1 MRSNIDHSAIINKGK
16 SIALAIQV
24 DDFLKAQGKSQ
35 PTQIPFGHSERA
47 NRRAEYGHD
56 AQATMREIMFNSV
69 RETKIDKSKPKPI
82 RETFESAEQKRR
94 ELNRSARLK
103 AWGEGKKTFKGSC
116 AHHGQQTFCI
126 KANGQEH
133 ICKICRDQHSQKQT
147 IKRRKK
153 QVAA

>member
-16 SIALAIQV
+16 SIALASQV
-24 DDFLKAQGKSQ
+24 DDFLKAQGKSE
-35 PTQIPFGHSERA
+35 PEQIPFGHSELAKRHA
-47 NRRAEYGHD
+47 KYGHD

-69 RETKIDKSKPKPI
+69 RETKLDKAKPKPV
-82 RETFESAEQKRR
+82 RETLESAEQKRR

-103 AWGEGKKTFKGSC
+103 AWEEGRKTFSGSC

-133 ICKICRDQHSQKQT
+133 ICKVCRDKNSTKQT

-153 QVAA
+153 QVPA